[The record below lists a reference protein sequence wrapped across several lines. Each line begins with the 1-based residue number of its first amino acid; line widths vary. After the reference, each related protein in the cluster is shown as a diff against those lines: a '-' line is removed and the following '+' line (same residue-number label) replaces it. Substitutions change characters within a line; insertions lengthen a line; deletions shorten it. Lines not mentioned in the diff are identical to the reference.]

1 MPFGQAQAEF
11 FRRITRIYTV
21 ETGGIRLPNLEALR
35 KTQLIIDRG
44 QEADPDGDGRGFFYT
59 DPQTGEWS
67 FDYPFSQGFTHLATS
82 IIGGGPGVKA
92 TMQAPVK
99 GVLMGLD
106 VRPGVGPVVQVA
118 MSAFAPDVPQ
128 LDFVKSIV
136 LPYGEVDVQSKGG
149 IAGGLIEAITP
160 AYLKKIESIFT
171 SPESANTYGNTFM
184 ETYQALAT
192 TTKYDL
198 KTDDGRDQLYQD
210 TVGKAKFLTVLRAIG
225 QFLGPSRPTAK
236 FDVETKQGDVAVNVL
251 SMELRKL
258 QLEDYDSAIP
268 RFLDTY
274 GEDVFVYLSGKTKA
288 VYGGLQASKQFGD
301 FERANKGLFRKYSGV
316 AGFFVEG
323 GTDLDWQVYSRQLE
337 KGERERLT
345 PQETLEAA
353 QKYVAYSQYRQV
365 QDLVG
370 PYPNAEQKQYLRD
383 FREYLGEM
391 YPGFTTGTFDP
402 NKMKTQIDELTRAVN
417 DSSLVNNDIA
427 EAARQY
433 LEVREAVMVEAAN
446 RGLSG
451 IDRSKNVAD
460 LRGYLREYAVT
471 LKEQYP
477 NFARLYDRLLLQE
490 VDE

>member
-1 MPFGQAQAEF
+1 
-11 FRRITRIYTV
+11 
-21 ETGGIRLPNLEALR
+21 
-35 KTQLIIDRG
+35 
-44 QEADPDGDGRGFFYT
+44 
-59 DPQTGEWS
+59 
-67 FDYPFSQGFTHLATS
+67 
-82 IIGGGPGVKA
+82 
-92 TMQAPVK
+92 
-99 GVLMGLD
+99 
-106 VRPGVGPVVQVA
+106 
-118 MSAFAPDVPQ
+118 MSAIAPDIPQ

-136 LPYGEVDVQSKGG
+136 LPYGEIDVQGKGG
-149 IAGGLIEAITP
+149 ILGGAVDAITP
-160 AYLKKIESIFT
+160 AYFKKLESIFT

-210 TVGKAKFLTVLRAIG
+210 TVNKAKFLTVLRALG
-225 QFLGPSRPTAK
+225 QFLGPSRPTPK

-258 QLEDYDSAIP
+258 QLEDYDTAIP
-268 RFLDTY
+268 RFLDIY

-301 FERANKGLFRKYSGV
+301 FERANKGLFRKYSDV

-323 GTDLDWQVYSRQLE
+323 GTDLDWQVYTRQLATG
-337 KGERERLT
+337 KRERLT

-353 QKYVAYSQYRQV
+353 QKYTAYSQYRHV

-370 PYPNAEQKQYLRD
+370 SYPNAEQKQYLRD

-402 NKMKTQIDELTRAVN
+402 NKMKNQIDELTRAVN
-417 DSSLVNNDIA
+417 DPSLVDNDIA

-433 LEVREAVMVEAAN
+433 LQVREAVLVEAAN

-451 IDRSKNVAD
+451 IDRSKNAAD

-477 NFARLYDRLLLQE
+477 NFARMYDRLLLQE
-490 VDE
+490 IDE